1 MPQDVFAALEDI
13 EFPFLREAL
22 EAEFKST
29 SFSSISISID
39 IHVPPFPHLASFVQ
53 DLSR

>member
-22 EAEFKST
+22 EAEFKSM
-29 SFSSISISID
+29 SFSISISID